1 MLFEQD
7 DEDKIV
13 VQLRRNLSLPR
24 SLELR
29 WCHSSDHQA
38 PCSKLICC
46 DALAARDDY
55 EEEEDEEN
63 LESFLDCEGDD
74 GGIGGVKRRWQ

>member
-1 MLFEQD
+1 MFEQD
-7 DEDKIV
+7 DQDKVV
-13 VQLRRNLSLPR
+13 VQLLRNLSLAR
-24 SLELR
+24 SLEWR

-46 DALAARDDY
+46 DALATRDDY
-55 EEEEDEEN
+55 EEDRVDEN

-74 GGIGGVKRRWQ
+74 DDIGGVKRRWQ